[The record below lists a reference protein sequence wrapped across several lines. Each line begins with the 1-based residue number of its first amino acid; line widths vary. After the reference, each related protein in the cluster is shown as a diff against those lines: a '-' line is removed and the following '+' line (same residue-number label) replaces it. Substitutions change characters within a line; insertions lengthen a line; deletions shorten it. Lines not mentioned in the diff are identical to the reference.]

1 MTGIAEP
8 LQLSDKLYS
17 NDIISQET
25 NDRVFLPVHTTT
37 EKNRVLLDAIE
48 ARLKINPSDFWTLVA
63 TLEEDTVLKTLAG
76 RLRSTYRK
84 Y

>member
-8 LQLSDKLYS
+8 LRLSDKLYS
-17 NDIISQET
+17 SDIISQET
-25 NDRVFLPVHTTT
+25 NDRVFLPVHTAT

-48 ARLKINPSDFWTLVA
+48 ARLKTNPSDFWTLVA